1 MDRRLA
7 LTALASVIACPALAQ
22 QTPAQNAAAPMP
34 MGEAEMTHARR
45 TMTLGAMSLATSR
58 IAHGKATDDD
68 VKEFSGFEIA
78 EQDTIAD
85 ILKGMMEPKSAAAVG
100 QVKAPSDAEVA
111 EHLDAK
117 GKAMVEKL
125 REAKAGAAFDR
136 EYVTGQ
142 IEGHRQLLDAQED
155 YLKVGKD
162 RDHLNIAKL
171 ARGQIK
177 EHIALLTDIEKDL
190 RKG

>member
-7 LTALASVIACPALAQ
+7 LTGLAALVATPALAQ
-22 QTPAQNAAAPMP
+22 NASAPMP
-34 MGEAEMTHARR
+34 MGEAETTHAKR

-58 IAHGKATDDD
+58 IAHGMATDDD
-68 VKEFSGFEIA
+68 VKEFAGFEIA

-85 ILKGMMEPKSAAAVG
+85 ILKGMMEPTPPPAVG
-100 QVKAPSDAEVA
+100 QVKASTDAEVA
-111 EHLDAK
+111 AHLDAK
-117 GKAMVEKL
+117 GKAMVDKL
-125 REAKAGAAFDR
+125 REAKAGPAFDR

-142 IEGHRQLLDAQED
+142 IEGHRGLLDAQED
-155 YLKVGKD
+155 YLKVGKN

-177 EHIALLTDIEKDL
+177 EHLALLADIEKEL
-190 RKG
+190 RRG